1 MKVVY
6 STLKDISILTVLFSV
21 FIFIY
26 MLIGMELYAN
36 RVTAPEYQNASN
48 FNNLLDSFLTVFII
62 IANDGWS
69 TIFFSHYRSTNP
81 YSSTLYFVSL
91 LIIGQMILVNL
102 IIAIIIEN
110 FEFLSVKNDLIRKLN
125 NMQEGQSQ
133 FTSIWQAI
141 VSYVGCFKKK
151 SF

>member
-6 STLKDISILTVLFSV
+6 STLKDISVLTVLFSV

-26 MLIGMELYAN
+26 MLIGMELYAY
-36 RVTAPEYQNASN
+36 RVTAPEYQNVSN
-48 FNNLLDSFLTVFII
+48 FNNLIDSFLTVFIV

-69 TIFFSHYRSTNP
+69 SVFFSHYRSTNP

-91 LIIGQMILVNL
+91 LIIGQLILVNL
-102 IIAIIIEN
+102 VIAIIIEN

-125 NMQEGQSQ
+125 NMQGDQSQ
-133 FTSIWQAI
+133 FTNIWNAI
-141 VSYVGCFKKK
+141 VAYLRCLNKK
-151 SF
+151 SL